1 MITAA
6 DKDGDTLL
14 KGSLPSNSLA
24 ACSLIQNKQSSHS
37 RCFSFPQ
44 SLFISGGWV
53 WWQEERGR
61 PGTLRHN
68 KGALKGKGIIRFI
81 ASNKS

>member
-24 ACSLIQNKQSSHS
+24 ACSLIHLPNAPPEQANLT
-37 RCFSFPQ
+37 Q
-44 SLFISGGWV
+44 SLVLVPPQPIYQWRLGVVAGG
-53 WWQEERGR
+53 ERTTR
-61 PGTLRHN
+61 DPE
-68 KGALKGKGIIRFI
+68 A
-81 ASNKS
+81 